1 MKKAYAC
8 FDIGGSSIKVAVITK
23 AGEKLESG
31 KIATGKSF
39 TECIDLMVDK
49 LNDVNQRFSIE
60 GVAISAPGAVDS
72 ESGLIGGKS
81 ALDFIH
87 GPNWKDVWREK
98 TGFEIGIE
106 NDANCAALAELY
118 YGEGKQ
124 YNDLAYVVLGT
135 GVGGAVVKDKKI
147 HKGVHLHGGEFGYMI
162 LDANPHTGEQRV
174 WSVVSSTISMVRDAN
189 EKLGRT
195 DLDGRAVFELAEQ
208 GNEIAQE
215 VIDTFYF
222 YNAVGI
228 YNIQFTFDPEII
240 LLGGGI
246 SQREDFEENIQKAI
260 AKLMKTSPAKV
271 HPLVKVGKFKDD
283 ANLYGALANLLQQE
297 SE

>member
-39 TECIDLMVDK
+39 TECIDLMVDT
-49 LNDVNQRFSIE
+49 LDDVKKRFLIE

-72 ESGLIGGKS
+72 ESGLIGGQS

-135 GVGGAVVKDKKI
+135 GVGGAVVKDKKV
-147 HKGVHLHGGEFGYMI
+147 HKGVHLHSGEFGYMI
-162 LDANPHTGEQRV
+162 LDVNPLTGEYRT
-174 WSVVSSTISMVRDAN
+174 WSHAASTIAMVREAN
-189 EKLGRT
+189 KKLGRT
-195 DLDGRAVFELAEQ
+195 DLDGQSVFALAEQ
-208 GNEIAQE
+208 GDVMAQE

-222 YNAVGI
+222 YNAMGI

-246 SQREDFEENIQKAI
+246 SQREDFEENIQHAL
-260 AKLMKTSPAKV
+260 AKIMKNSEAKV
-271 HPLVKVGKFKDD
+271 YPLVKVGKFKDD

-297 SE
+297 AE